1 MGDLKTEIDELRS
14 RAEVAQREG
23 NLAEAS
29 RLLYGE
35 IPAKQAELEEAQ
47 RAEDTA
53 KSESMV
59 SEEVTADDIA
69 EVISSWTGIPAGRMM
84 QGESEKL
91 LEMEKR
97 IGARLIGQEAAV
109 VAVSDAVRR
118 ARAGISDPNRPI
130 GSFLFL
136 GPTGVG
142 KTELAK
148 ALAEFQ
154 FDDERALVRIDMSEY
169 SEKHTVSR
177 LVGAPPGYVG
187 HEEGGQLTEAVRRR
201 LLVSCSRGVE
211 GDTPRSSTSCC
222 RYSMTAA

>member
-1 MGDLKTEIDELRS
+1 MGDIKTQIDELRS

-53 KSESMV
+53 KNESMV

-84 QGESEKL
+84 PGESEKL

-109 VAVSDAVRR
+109 VVC
-118 ARAGISDPNRPI
+118 
-130 GSFLFL
+130 L
-136 GPTGVG
+136 
-142 KTELAK
+142 
-148 ALAEFQ
+148 
-154 FDDERALVRIDMSEY
+154 
-169 SEKHTVSR
+169 
-177 LVGAPPGYVG
+177 
-187 HEEGGQLTEAVRRR
+187 
-201 LLVSCSRGVE
+201 
-211 GDTPRSSTSCC
+211 
-222 RYSMTAA
+222 